1 MDNLFGSLLRH
12 LGRIGDAGFHSF
24 NWRDYSN
31 MTTKNQRENDND
43 NRKKKKE
50 NGGEY
55 FVIKEFHGRMRE
67 GGWLV

>member
-12 LGRIGDAGFHSF
+12 PGRIGDVGFHSF

-43 NRKKKKE
+43 NRKEK
-50 NGGEY
+50 
-55 FVIKEFHGRMRE
+55 
-67 GGWLV
+67 